1 MTTVQSRP
9 ARSVL
14 RLVSLGAAALGF
26 AGLSVVLADRHVS
39 ETIAR
44 QQAAA
49 KVAPPATV
57 PVVVAKFDL
66 IAGEAVSA
74 DNMAVRPIPVDLA
87 PGSALR
93 PEQFDAKS
101 GMRLAR
107 GLRSGEPLLA
117 EILQPAETGGLS
129 ARVRQGIRALTIS
142 VDDVNAVSGMLRPGD
157 RIDLLFSAR
166 AQGADAGAA
175 VETARVLVQN
185 VAVLATGRQLKPGA
199 DEGGARPFTSITV
212 ELSPEDATRLVVAQ
226 RTGRITALLRNPD
239 DRFAVSNAPVDAH
252 ALMGTAPR
260 AAAATPR
267 SVASVGPE
275 IIIGGTGG
283 LSAGRLRAQDEP
295 APAASRDARPPAA
308 PVSPLTRV
316 PTAAPTAAQTAAP
329 NSAAASM
336 QPPMSPVPGPLLT
349 QPLLIR

>member
-1 MTTVQSRP
+1 MTTAQSRP

-14 RLVSLGAAALGF
+14 RLALLGAAALGF

-185 VAVLATGRQLKPGA
+185 VAVLATGRQLRPGA

-239 DRFAVSNAPVDAH
+239 DQFAVSNAPVDAH

-260 AAAATPR
+260 TTAAASR
-267 SVASVGPE
+267 SFAAVGPE
-275 IIIGGTGG
+275 MIIGGTGG
-283 LSAGRLRAQDEP
+283 LSAGRPRTQEEP
-295 APAASRDARPPAA
+295 APAASRDARPLAQPAPPAA
-308 PVSPLTRV
+308 RV
-316 PTAAPTAAQTAAP
+316 PTAAP
-329 NSAAASM
+329 NSAAASTP
-336 QPPMSPVPGPLLT
+336 PPMSPMPGPLLT

>member
-1 MTTVQSRP
+1 MTSAQSRP
-9 ARSVL
+9 LRSVL
-14 RLVSLGAAALGF
+14 RLALLGAAALGF
-26 AGLSVVLADRHVS
+26 AWLSVVLADRHVS

-57 PVVVAKFDL
+57 SVVVAKFDL

-74 DNMAVRPIPVDLA
+74 DNMAVRSIPVDFA

-93 PEQFDAKS
+93 PEQFDAKA

-107 GLRSGEPLLA
+107 ALRSGEPLLA
-117 EILQPAETGGLS
+117 EILQPAESGGLS
-129 ARVRQGIRALTIS
+129 ARVRQGIRALTIA

-166 AQGADAGAA
+166 AQGTDAGTA

-199 DEGGARPFTSITV
+199 DEGGVRPFTSITV

-252 ALMGTAPR
+252 ALMGIAPKAPNVMQR
-260 AAAATPR
+260 PI
-267 SVASVGPE
+267 ASAGPE
-275 IIIGGTGG
+275 IIVGGTGG
-283 LSAGRLRAQDEP
+283 LSAGRPRQHEEP
-295 APAASRDARPPAA
+295 APAAPSDARNAAAPGPMAARAQAAVPAAALVAA
-308 PVSPLTRV
+308 PVAA
-316 PTAAPTAAQTAAP
+316 AAPPLVT
-329 NSAAASM
+329 
-336 QPPMSPVPGPLLT
+336 PPMSSPLLT

>member
-1 MTTVQSRP
+1 MTTAQSRP

-14 RLVSLGAAALGF
+14 RLALLGAAALGF

-166 AQGADAGAA
+166 AQGADAGVA

-185 VAVLATGRQLKPGA
+185 VAVLATGRQLRPGA

-226 RTGRITALLRNPD
+226 RTGRITAL
-239 DRFAVSNAPVDAH
+239 
-252 ALMGTAPR
+252 MGTAPR
-260 AAAATPR
+260 TTAAASR
-267 SVASVGPE
+267 SFAAVGPE
-275 IIIGGTGG
+275 MIIGGTGG
-283 LSAGRLRAQDEP
+283 LSAGRPRTQEEP
-295 APAASRDARPPAA
+295 APAASRDARPLAQPAPPAA
-308 PVSPLTRV
+308 RV
-316 PTAAPTAAQTAAP
+316 PTAAPTAAP
-329 NSAAASM
+329 NSAAASTP
-336 QPPMSPVPGPLLT
+336 PPMSPMPGPLLT

>member
-1 MTTVQSRP
+1 
-9 ARSVL
+9 VL
-14 RLVSLGAAALGF
+14 RLALLGAAALGF

-74 DNMAVRPIPVDLA
+74 DNMAVRSIPVDFA

-93 PEQFDAKS
+93 PEQFDAKA

-117 EILQPAETGGLS
+117 EILQPAEPGGLS
-129 ARVRQGIRALTIS
+129 ARVRQGIRALTIA

-166 AQGADAGAA
+166 AQVADAGTA
-175 VETARVLVQN
+175 VETARLLVQN

-199 DEGGARPFTSITV
+199 DEGGVRPFTSITV

-252 ALMGTAPR
+252 GLMGTAPKVP
-260 AAAATPR
+260 AATQR
-267 SVASVGPE
+267 SFVPAGPE
-275 IIIGGTGG
+275 IIVGGTGG
-283 LSAGRLRAQDEP
+283 LSAGRPRQHDEP
-295 APAASRDARPPAA
+295 APVAPSDAR
-308 PVSPLTRV
+308 
-316 PTAAPTAAQTAAP
+316 
-329 NSAAASM
+329 SAAASAPM
-336 QPPMSPVPGPLLT
+336 AARAQAAVPPPLAGRVQTAVPAAAPVAAAPPPLGATPMPGPLLT

>member
-1 MTTVQSRP
+1 MTSAQSRP
-9 ARSVL
+9 LRSVL
-14 RLVSLGAAALGF
+14 RLALLGAAALGF

-74 DNMAVRPIPVDLA
+74 DNMAVRSIPVDFA

-93 PEQFDAKS
+93 PEQFDAKA

-107 GLRSGEPLLA
+107 ALRSGEPLLA
-117 EILQPAETGGLS
+117 EILQPAEPGGLS
-129 ARVRQGIRALTIS
+129 ARVRQGIRALTIA

-166 AQGADAGAA
+166 AQGTDAGTA
-175 VETARVLVQN
+175 VESARVLVQN
-185 VAVLATGRQLKPGA
+185 VPVLATGRQLKPGA
-199 DEGGARPFTSITV
+199 DEGVTRPFTSITV

-252 ALMGTAPR
+252 ALMVTAPR
-260 AAAATPR
+260 PPAVTPR
-267 SVASVGPE
+267 ALASVGPE

-283 LSAGRLRAQDEP
+283 LAASRPRTYEEP
-295 APAASRDARPPAA
+295 APAASRDARPLAVPAPPAA
-308 PVSPLTRV
+308 RF
-316 PTAAPTAAQTAAP
+316 PTAAPNAAL
-329 NSAAASM
+329 NSATPST
-336 QPPMSPVPGPLLT
+336 PLPMSPTLGPLLT